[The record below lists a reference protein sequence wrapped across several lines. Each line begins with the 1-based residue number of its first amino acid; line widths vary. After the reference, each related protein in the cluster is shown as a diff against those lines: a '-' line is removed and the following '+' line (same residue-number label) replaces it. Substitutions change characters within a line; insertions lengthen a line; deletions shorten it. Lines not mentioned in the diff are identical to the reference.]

1 MLKDPRPYVEP
12 KPVKLHSGTK
22 SNCSL
27 MPFNR
32 LDQGSFK
39 PESANPGAASI
50 GMEEKTTTMDKT
62 DLKAGNELKS
72 KRAAEMRSES
82 DVREERVF
90 RFLETILSADAVSS
104 HQSRSSEVPDYAF
117 DFGNT
122 LLGSDTQAAS
132 LPLLQSHDQGETD
145 SPRWYES
152 QDADVVVKTEPGS

>member
-1 MLKDPRPYVEP
+1 MLKDPPPYVEP
-12 KPVKLHSGTK
+12 KLVKPHPGTK

-32 LDQGSFK
+32 LDQEYLK
-39 PESANPGAASI
+39 LESAISGAASI
-50 GMEEKTTTMDKT
+50 GIEEKTTVMGMTHFKD
-62 DLKAGNELKS
+62 GNELKS

-117 DFGNT
+117 EFGNT

-132 LPLLQSHDQGETD
+132 LPLLQSQDQGQTD
-145 SPRWYES
+145 SPRGYGS
-152 QDADVVVKTEPGS
+152 QDTDVVVKTEPGS